1 MRRTTVL
8 IILAGCM
15 LAGCSQVV
23 QPTDVANRGEL
34 SAVIVSKGPAID
46 GTLNDSAW
54 QACPAL
60 ELGECESDEI
70 GELKSTAR
78 VLFDAKNL
86 YIALECVEKDTSTL
100 KTDVT
105 GRDADLWGNDHVD
118 VFIRPQG
125 SEESRH
131 FIVAC
136 NGELFDAKGTDR
148 DDSDTTWDSSAVARV
163 TVNKDK
169 NRRTGP
175 SRPPPRGCWCRQLF
189 RRRVISCGKESIHIC
204 LLQCVAMAS
213 GDPFRLFEDRTAV
226 ALGNDSLDVERGHP
240 NVGWTVA
247 LANGLGQ
254 CR

>member
-1 MRRTTVL
+1 MRRATVL
-8 IILAGCM
+8 IILVGCM
-15 LAGCSQVV
+15 LAGCSQVI
-23 QPTDVANRGEL
+23 QPADVAKRGEL

-46 GTLNDSAW
+46 GTLNDSIW

-60 ELGECESDEI
+60 ELGECQSDEI

-86 YIALECVEKDTSTL
+86 YIAVECVEKDSSTL

-118 VFIRPQG
+118 VFIRTQG

-136 NGELFDAKGTDR
+136 NGDLFDAKGTDR
-148 DDSDTTWDSSAVARV
+148 DDSDTTWDSSAVAKV

-169 NRRTGP
+169 NWIVTMSVSLAELGAKPGQNQTWLLNLNRT
-175 SRPPPRGCWCRQLF
+175 RPMGGDQWVESSWSAKGSSDYHDYECWGKIT
-189 RRRVISCGKESIHIC
+189 RVNI
-204 LLQCVAMAS
+204 
-213 GDPFRLFEDRTAV
+213 P
-226 ALGNDSLDVERGHP
+226 
-240 NVGWTVA
+240 
-247 LANGLGQ
+247 
-254 CR
+254 